1 MVSMSFLAS
10 FGVLFTKAPLVVTS
24 ILLLSSYK
32 ALHKNIELKI
42 DKKKS
47 PMTWKTGTNTVNLSQ
62 YSYHVSPK
70 N

>member
-42 DKKKS
+42 DKKKKS
-47 PMTWKTGTNTVNLSQ
+47 NDVENWHKYGKPFPILISRLS
-62 YSYHVSPK
+62 
-70 N
+70 